1 MLGDPADTATGT
13 ITATMVLLNG
23 FTNASGVITDSRTYS
38 AAQPVSGWV
47 RRHTYGPSY
56 TSATW
61 TESTSTLTKTGAF
74 TGFSGTFL
82 LTITAGTNMT
92 PGIYLATYVNANDVT
107 LPGGAG
113 SADSSDVAFTIGA
126 KPLYRQA
133 PVADTISATNGLSVT
148 VFLQPDE

>member
-1 MLGDPADTATGT
+1 
-13 ITATMVLLNG
+13 
-23 FTNASGVITDSRTYS
+23 
-38 AAQPVSGWV
+38 
-47 RRHTYGPSY
+47 
-56 TSATW
+56 
-61 TESTSTLTKTGAF
+61 
-74 TGFSGTFL
+74 
-82 LTITAGTNMT
+82 MT

-133 PVADTISATNGLSVT
+133 PVADTISATNGLSVI

>member
-1 MLGDPADTATGT
+1 MQPTAETPT
-13 ITATMVLLNG
+13 ETKTQQMELLNG
-23 FTNASGVITDSRTYS
+23 FTNASGVISDSRAYGS
-38 AAQPVSGWV
+38 AQTVSGWA

-113 SADSSDVAFTIGA
+113 SADSSNVAFTIGA

-133 PVADTISATNGLSVT
+133 PVVDLISSSAG
-148 VFLQPDE
+148 